1 MKLTKNICRSLRKQ
15 ENAIDSGF
23 FMLTNAYCSF
33 HETFSD
39 ELYPDVRNLQYWIA
53 SSALTA
59 RYIPMINQKM
69 KLPENETE
77 AIRTLIFL
85 PFAEAKINDIA
96 VNSSSNK
103 TTLKTL

>member
-1 MKLTKNICRSLRKQ
+1 MSFACYTSFRKQ